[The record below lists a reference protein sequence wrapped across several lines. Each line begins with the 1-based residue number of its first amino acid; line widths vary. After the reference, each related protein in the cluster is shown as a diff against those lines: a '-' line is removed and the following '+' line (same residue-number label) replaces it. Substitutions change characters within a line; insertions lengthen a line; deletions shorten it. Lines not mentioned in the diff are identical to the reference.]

1 MTNINIGNKIR
12 QLRKKKGITQES
24 LASVLSVSPQAV
36 SKWESGLTYPDVE
49 IIPIIAGYFEV
60 SMDIP
65 LLPRESERITL
76 YPPSFISTK
85 RRRICICALSR

>member
-49 IIPIIAGYFEV
+49 IIPIIAGYLRFLWIFCLV
-60 SMDIP
+60 TMFV
-65 LLPRESERITL
+65 R
-76 YPPSFISTK
+76 
-85 RRRICICALSR
+85 